1 MGNIISEDA
10 ANAPQAGAG
19 AADKIRK
26 SARQLAY
33 DVRYKVKQGFKDG
46 QKTDPVNLKRAY
58 LSQLGKSPAPGN
70 VKALAKK
77 MLVGEEYD
85 FTDVSSSIS
94 KLVNKAFLEHHKKDA
109 DGNTIPHGGDD
120 ISEEEMKG
128 GKYKIRVK
136 DKKTGKSYVR
146 MADRAKIAE
155 LRKNPNIESVEMTGY
170 GSAYEGEKKKGEQTA
185 RTKSGK
191 GLDPVGKE
199 DGDVNNDGKKDKT
212 DSYLMNRRKAIG
224 KAMAKEEF
232 IGEVAETNKVDS
244 NEKKV
249 DVMKGKNKINI
260 NPDMKEGMEKD
271 KKKEEDEGSFDA
283 MKTLKPDASKD
294 DPRSMPTLVNLM
306 KNKLRAKGL
315 NMSFKLNGQMV
326 GPTRGQKL
334 NMYGESKGEPI
345 DEIALPTAAAGIVGG
360 VAKKVGGAVAKKVV
374 KGAAGAVGGAAKGL
388 VSSYEPQKPSI
399 DEVVGQI
406 VGGALGATKGAA
418 MLGKMGVKGAIAQKA
433 AGGAIGAAAGEV
445 LDPFKKGKDKNP
457 VAAAAGGA
465 AGGAVSGGALGKIAK
480 GVKGPLA
487 RAKGLMKNSYENDQG
502 LIDAYQQ
509 VYDQLDEKRSLADR
523 MDRKSKLYD
532 KTVKKA
538 MDFARNEGEASG
550 HARYNMSRLGR
561 EKDKLAAKRRETNEE
576 VNSTVQQAVEALGS
590 VVKKN
595 SNITELNRF
604 EKEKG
609 TDTKTGKPIQKGGS
623 AKKDLAYQAVMKKYS
638 NQRMGGNEPKKVRG
652 AKSDEGTGRITKMV
666 AKKKEQ
672 QAKSKALDAKAK
684 KAGYKTTQD
693 YVNVQAVR
701 KGGLGT

>member
-10 ANAPQAGAG
+10 NAPQVGSG

-46 QKTDPVNLKRAY
+46 QKTDAVNLKRAY

-77 MLVGEEYD
+77 MLMGEEYD
-85 FTDVSSSIS
+85 FVDVSSNIS
-94 KLVNKAFLEHHKKDA
+94 KLVSKAFTEHHQKDK
-109 DGNTIPHGGDD
+109 DGNPIPHDGDD
-120 ISEEEMKG
+120 ISEQEMKS
-128 GKYKIRVK
+128 GKYKVRVK
-136 DKKTGKSYVR
+136 DKKSGKSYVR
-146 MADRAKIAE
+146 MATREKISE

-170 GSAYEGEKKKGEQTA
+170 GSPYEGEKKKGEQTA
-185 RTKSGK
+185 KTKSGK

-224 KAMAKEEF
+224 KAMAKEGVELDEADISDILARLEKKRISKGGDPDASPLGKKTGRAMKAKQDEVRKKAKLKVEEF
-232 IGEVAETNKVDS
+232 IGEVAETDKPDANT
-244 NEKKV
+244 KKM

-260 NPDMKEGMEKD
+260 NPNMKEEMKKD
-271 KKKEEDEGSFDA
+271 KKTEDDEGSFDA
-283 MKTLKPDASKD
+283 MKDLKPKEGD

-315 NMSFKLNGQMV
+315 NMSFKLNGEMV
-326 GPTRGQKL
+326 GPTKGQKL
-334 NMYGESKGEPI
+334 NMYGEMYGSGGGEKDTKQVDAQQKKANQVKKMVLRKKI
-345 DEIALPTAAAGIVGG
+345 QAVSSGAGDEIMAS
-360 VAKKVGGAVAKKVV
+360 KKV
-374 KGAAGAVGGAAKGL
+374 
-388 VSSYEPQKPSI
+388 E
-399 DEVVGQI
+399 
-406 VGGALGATKGAA
+406 
-418 MLGKMGVKGAIAQKA
+418 
-433 AGGAIGAAAGEV
+433 GEV
-445 LDPFKKGKDKNP
+445 IQEKPNPF
-457 VAAAAGGA
+457 VQ
-465 AGGAVSGGALGKIAK
+465 S
-480 GVKGPLA
+480 
-487 RAKGLMKNSYENDQG
+487 
-502 LIDAYQQ
+502 
-509 VYDQLDEKRSLADR
+509 SL
-523 MDRKSKLYD
+523 
-532 KTVKKA
+532 
-538 MDFARNEGEASG
+538 
-550 HARYNMSRLGR
+550 
-561 EKDKLAAKRRETNEE
+561 
-576 VNSTVQQAVEALGS
+576 EALS
-590 VVKKN
+590 SIVKKN

-609 TDTKTGKPIQKGGS
+609 TDTKTGKPIQRGGS

>member
-85 FTDVSSSIS
+85 FIDVSNSIS
-94 KLVNKAFLEHHKKDA
+94 KLVNKAFLEHHQKDK

-146 MADRAKIAE
+146 MADRAKISE

-185 RTKSGK
+185 KTKSGK

-232 IGEVAETNKVDS
+232 IGEVAETNKVDA
-244 NEKKV
+244 NKKKV
-249 DVMKGKNKINI
+249 DVMKGKNVIKV

-315 NMSFKLNGQMV
+315 NMSFKMNGEMV

-334 NMYGESKGEPI
+334 NMYGEMYGSGGEDKDTKQVDSQQKKANQVKKMVLRKKI
-345 DEIALPTAAAGIVGG
+345 QAVSSGAGDEIMASKQVDG
-360 VAKKVGGAVAKKVV
+360 K
-374 KGAAGAVGGAAKGL
+374 L
-388 VSSYEPQKPSI
+388 V
-399 DEVVGQI
+399 DEG
-406 VGGALGATKGAA
+406 T
-418 MLGKMGVKGAIAQKA
+418 
-433 AGGAIGAAAGEV
+433 
-445 LDPFKKGKDKNP
+445 
-457 VAAAAGGA
+457 
-465 AGGAVSGGALGKIAK
+465 
-480 GVKGPLA
+480 
-487 RAKGLMKNSYENDQG
+487 ENNQG
-502 LIDAYQQ
+502 LAGAYQQ

-576 VNSTVQQAVEALGS
+576 MNPTVQQAVEALGS

>member
-10 ANAPQAGAG
+10 PNAPQVGSG
-19 AADKIRK
+19 AADKVRK

-46 QKTDPVNLKRAY
+46 QKTDPVSLKRAY

-77 MLVGEEYD
+77 MLIGEEYD
-85 FTDVSSSIS
+85 FVDVSNNIS
-94 KLVNKAFLEHHKKDA
+94 KLVNKAFAEHHKKDE
-109 DGNTIPHGGDD
+109 DGNTIPHDGDN
-120 ISEEEMKG
+120 ISEQEMKG

-146 MADRAKIAE
+146 MATRDKISE

-170 GSAYEGEKKKGEQTA
+170 GTPYEGEKKKGEQTA
-185 RTKSGK
+185 KTKSGK

-232 IGEVAETNKVDS
+232 IGEVAETDKPDANT
-244 NEKKV
+244 KKM

-260 NPDMKEGMEKD
+260 NPNMKEEMKKD
-271 KKKEEDEGSFDA
+271 KKTEDDEGSFDA
-283 MKTLKPDASKD
+283 MKDLKPKEGD

-315 NMSFKLNGQMV
+315 NMSFKLNGEMV
-326 GPTRGQKL
+326 GPTKGQKL
-334 NMYGESKGEPI
+334 NMYGEMYGSGGGEKDTKQVDAQQKKANQVKKMVLRKKI
-345 DEIALPTAAAGIVGG
+345 QAVSSGAGDEIMAS
-360 VAKKVGGAVAKKVV
+360 KKV
-374 KGAAGAVGGAAKGL
+374 
-388 VSSYEPQKPSI
+388 E
-399 DEVVGQI
+399 
-406 VGGALGATKGAA
+406 
-418 MLGKMGVKGAIAQKA
+418 
-433 AGGAIGAAAGEV
+433 GEV
-445 LDPFKKGKDKNP
+445 IQEKPNPF
-457 VAAAAGGA
+457 VQ
-465 AGGAVSGGALGKIAK
+465 S
-480 GVKGPLA
+480 
-487 RAKGLMKNSYENDQG
+487 
-502 LIDAYQQ
+502 
-509 VYDQLDEKRSLADR
+509 SL
-523 MDRKSKLYD
+523 
-532 KTVKKA
+532 
-538 MDFARNEGEASG
+538 
-550 HARYNMSRLGR
+550 
-561 EKDKLAAKRRETNEE
+561 
-576 VNSTVQQAVEALGS
+576 EALGS

-638 NQRMGGNEPKKVRG
+638 NQRIGGNEPKKVRG
-652 AKSDEGTGRITKMV
+652 AKSDEGTGRITRMV